1 MNMENVNKLIIVV
14 KVDRII
20 RELLNANV
28 SSDAD
33 MFGRLGLMK
42 IYFCSVKVL
51 SLHHHTLS
59 LFIKIFVP
67 GTVKLFQGRQ
77 FKDLKYIQA
86 SQNEI
91 FPQFLISLLAFI
103 NVSK

>member
-42 IYFCSVKVL
+42 IYFCSVEVL

-59 LFIKIFVP
+59 LFIKILYPELSSFSR
-67 GTVKLFQGRQ
+67 G
-77 FKDLKYIQA
+77 DSLKI
-86 SQNEI
+86 
-91 FPQFLISLLAFI
+91 
-103 NVSK
+103 